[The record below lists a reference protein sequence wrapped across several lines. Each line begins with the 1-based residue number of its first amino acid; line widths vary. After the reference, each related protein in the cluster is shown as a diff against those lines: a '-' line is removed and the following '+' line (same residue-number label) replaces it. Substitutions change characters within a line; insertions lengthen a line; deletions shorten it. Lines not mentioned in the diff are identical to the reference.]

1 VSARYAIYFA
11 PAADSALARFG
22 AGWLGR
28 DNETDTSIPQ
38 WSVAGIPSSRL
49 QEITATAR
57 HYGFHATLKPP
68 FALAP
73 GATSERLDADLAA
86 FAKKQKS
93 ITRLALKIGSLDGF
107 LVLLLAE
114 ESLEVRNLAAAC
126 VREFDAFRAPPTIE
140 ELERRRRVPL
150 TDLEDALLQRWGYP
164 YVMEAFRFH
173 MTLTCRLDD
182 TERSPI
188 ESTLHTRFAT
198 NATGDVAIDAISL
211 FHQET
216 RDSAFRLLRRY
227 PFADAASR
235 NMPTKASTERD
246 SGPSFTSDRTSLPS
260 R

>member
-1 VSARYAIYFA
+1 MSARYALYFA

-22 AGWLGR
+22 TDWLGR
-28 DNETDTSIPQ
+28 DNETDSSIPQ
-38 WSVAGIPSSRL
+38 RSVAGIPPNRL
-49 QEITATAR
+49 QEITASAR

-73 GATSERLDADLAA
+73 GATPERLDADLAA

-93 ITRLALKIGSLDGF
+93 ISRLALKIGNLDGF
-107 LVLLLAE
+107 LALLLAE

-126 VREFDAFRAPPTIE
+126 VREFDVFRAPPSIRE
-140 ELERRRRVPL
+140 QERRRQAPL

-182 TERSPI
+182 TERGPL
-188 ESTLHTRFAT
+188 EKTLRTMFAPT
-198 NATGDVAIDAISL
+198 AATGVAIDGVCL

-227 PFADAASR
+227 PFADAVSR
-235 NMPTKASTERD
+235 SMPTNASTERD
-246 SGPSFTSDRTSLPS
+246 SGPSFTSDRTSLPP